1 MEDGQII
8 DLYWS
13 REEAAIEKTQEK
25 YARYCHYIS
34 FHILRNEEDA
44 REWVNDAFMR
54 VWNAIPPK
62 RPENLKAFLDKIV
75 RNLSLNRY
83 EKMRAQKRGNG
94 VSGEVFEELEECLL
108 TGTHGEDIADDLAI
122 IEILNSFLSCLKIND
137 RRIFMKRY
145 WYFSTIGEIAS
156 ELGYTQS
163 KVKMSLKRSR
173 ERLKRILE
181 EEDIWI

>member
-44 REWVNDAFMR
+44 RECVNDAFMR

-62 RPENLKAFLDKIV
+62 RPENLKAFLAKIV

-83 EKMRAQKRGNG
+83 
-94 VSGEVFEELEECLL
+94 CLL
-108 TGTHGEDIADDLAI
+108 YTSET
-122 IEILNSFLSCLKIND
+122 C
-137 RRIFMKRY
+137 MK
-145 WYFSTIGEIAS
+145 FFES
-156 ELGYTQS
+156 
-163 KVKMSLKRSR
+163 
-173 ERLKRILE
+173 
-181 EEDIWI
+181 